1 MQGSTTRISAFAQ
14 QAEESDRFANVE
26 KLWGMCS
33 DTLTREF
40 KGPYVLDGSSVGR
53 LVSGLTCPDAPGVR
67 FNTRAIRLQVQHMV
81 RNCLSRYHDG
91 WMRCSD
97 DTCAHRTRNIMCD
110 VYRDGDVA
118 EFGLKCPQAG
128 CTGKMQVEYTSE
140 QLYLQVLYLKQLF
153 DIKIAERKL
162 ATENEQRAEQNLMAM
177 AAPRLEDDDRVFLDV
192 LYHDCA
198 DLLQESAY
206 NIVDLGELFSFS

>member
-1 MQGSTTRISAFAQ
+1 
-14 QAEESDRFANVE
+14 
-26 KLWGMCS
+26 
-33 DTLTREF
+33 
-40 KGPYVLDGSSVGR
+40 
-53 LVSGLTCPDAPGVR
+53 
-67 FNTRAIRLQVQHMV
+67 
-81 RNCLSRYHDG
+81 
-91 WMRCSD
+91 
-97 DTCAHRTRNIMCD
+97 
-110 VYRDGDVA
+110 
-118 EFGLKCPQAG
+118 
-128 CTGKMQVEYTSE
+128 MQVEYTSE